1 MDDQPIVSFSGAF
14 RFLSNFHPSEVTL
27 DGERYPSVEHAY
39 QAAKS
44 LDPAIR
50 ARLRNGCASAQAKR
64 LGVWGTEL
72 RPDWEQVKVGIMLGL
87 LRQKFAR
94 GTLRGQQL
102 DATGDRQ
109 LVEGNW
115 WGDTFWGVCGGVGEN
130 QLGKLLM
137 QVRAEGRLL

>member
-1 MDDQPIVSFSGAF
+1 MDDQPITSFSGPF

-27 DGERYPSVEHAY
+27 DGDRYPSVEHAY

-44 LDPAIR
+44 FGSAHR
-50 ARLRNGCASAQAKR
+50 ALIRNGCNSAQAKR
-64 LGVWGTEL
+64 LGRTVVL
-72 RPDWEQVKVGIMLGL
+72 RSDWEEVKVGVMLDL
-87 LRQKFAR
+87 LRQKFAP
-94 GTLRGQQL
+94 GTALGQQL
-102 DATGDRQ
+102 DATGDRE

-115 WGDTFWGVCGGVGEN
+115 WGDTFWGVCRGVGQN

>member
-1 MDDQPIVSFSGAF
+1 MNDQPITSFSGPF

-27 DGERYPSVEHAY
+27 DGDKYPSVEHAY

-44 LDPAIR
+44 LDQDHR
-50 ARLRNGCASAQAKR
+50 VKLRSGCTSAVVKR
-64 LGVWGTEL
+64 LGRSVEM
-72 RPDWEQVKVGIMLGL
+72 RPDWEEVKVGVMLDL
-87 LRQKFAR
+87 LRQKFAP
-94 GTLRGQQL
+94 GTALGQQL
-102 DATGDRQ
+102 DATGDRE

-115 WGDTFWGVCGGVGEN
+115 WGDTFWGVCRGVGQN

>member
-1 MDDQPIVSFSGAF
+1 MDDQPITSFSGPF

-27 DGERYPSVEHAY
+27 DGGKYPSVEHAF

-44 LDPAIR
+44 FGPAHR
-50 ARLRNGCASAQAKR
+50 ALIRNGCTSSQARR
-64 LGVWGTEL
+64 LGRNVVL
-72 RPDWEQVKVGIMLGL
+72 REDWEQVKVSIMLDL
-87 LRQKFAR
+87 LRQKFAP
-94 GTLRGQQL
+94 GTALGQQL
-102 DATGDRQ
+102 DATGDRE

-115 WGDTFWGVCGGVGEN
+115 WGDTFWGVCRGVGQN

>member
-1 MDDQPIVSFSGAF
+1 MDDQPITSFSGPF

-27 DGERYPSVEHAY
+27 DGDKYLSVEHAY

-44 LDPAIR
+44 LDQDHRVKLRSGCTSAV
-50 ARLRNGCASAQAKR
+50 ARR
-64 LGVWGTEL
+64 LGRGVEM
-72 RPDWEQVKVGIMLGL
+72 RSDWEEVKVGAMLGL
-87 LRQKFAR
+87 LRQKFAP
-94 GTLRGQQL
+94 GTALGQQL
-102 DATGDRQ
+102 DATGDRE

-115 WGDTFWGVCGGVGEN
+115 WGDTFWGVCRGVGQN